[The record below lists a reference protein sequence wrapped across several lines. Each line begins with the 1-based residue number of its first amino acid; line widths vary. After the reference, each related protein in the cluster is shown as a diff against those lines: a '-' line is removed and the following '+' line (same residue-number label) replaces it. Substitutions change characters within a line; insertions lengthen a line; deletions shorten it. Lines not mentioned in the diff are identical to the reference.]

1 MNLASTTRR
10 GYYFAALGGV
20 ILSFDTVL
28 LRLINLP
35 PVQIAFWRSIALALP
50 VIFFIIYRYLRY
62 RTLPD
67 KRSLFSRDM
76 MLSAFFYGL
85 SSILFPVSAM
95 LTPIANMLFII
106 STAPLWA
113 GIFGW
118 FFLRESISKVTC
130 LSFLLALV
138 GVLTVIFGNNQGMS
152 LTLSTG
158 DLTSLMTA
166 MSMAAAFVVGRSS
179 QLDLSLSPSVGAIFS
194 AVILYIGFSIRI
206 YLPEHTLLL
215 IALEGAVVVF
225 LALSLIARASRFIPS
240 SHLGLF
246 LLLETILGPLWIYFA
261 FDEAPSTKALIGGL
275 VILSALF
282 LNSWYSLWALKN
294 YTKVNV
300 A

>member
-1 MNLASTTRR
+1 MNHASTIRR
-10 GYYFAALGGV
+10 GYFFAALGGF

-35 PVQIAFWRSIALALP
+35 PVQIAFWRAIALALP
-50 VIFFIIYRYLRY
+50 VIFLIIFRYLRY
-62 RTLPD
+62 RILPD
-67 KRSLFSRDM
+67 KSSLFSRDM

-85 SSILFPVSAM
+85 SSVLFPVSAM
-95 LTPIANMLFII
+95 LTSIANMLFII

-118 FFLRESISKVTC
+118 LFLREPVSKVTC

-138 GVLTVIFGNNQGMS
+138 GVLTVILGNHQGMS
-152 LTLSTG
+152 LKLSTG

-179 QLDLSLSPSVGAIFS
+179 QLDLSLSPSVGAIFA
-194 AVILYIGFSIRI
+194 AVILYIGFSIQI
-206 YLPEHTLLL
+206 YLPGHTLSL
-215 IALEGAVVVF
+215 IVLEGAVVVF

-261 FDEAPSTKALIGGL
+261 FAEVPSTEALIGGL

-282 LNSWYSLWALKN
+282 LNSGYSLWTLKDCK
-294 YTKVNV
+294 KVNV